1 MLRDAPKKL
10 DSSANRLKPESGT
23 NRARRTAEQV
33 LVRAPG
39 RRPGSAYWLIAKN
52 DKGRL
57 EVLTGGLA
65 VGEEALPVFSYEQ
78 EAEMFLGLWEVGFDG
93 WRVRESTAG
102 EVISV
107 LYGPCASVER
117 VTLDPLPEILV
128 DRAVGL
134 VSLSRERFVEFVLSR
149 ERPMDVCYVDLVR
162 DRNGPS

>member
-1 MLRDAPKKL
+1 M
-10 DSSANRLKPESGT
+10 
-23 NRARRTAEQV
+23 
-33 LVRAPG
+33 
-39 RRPGSAYWLIAKN
+39 
-52 DKGRL
+52 
-57 EVLTGGLA
+57 
-65 VGEEALPVFSYEQ
+65 
-78 EAEMFLGLWEVGFDG
+78 
-93 WRVRESTAG
+93 
-102 EVISV
+102 